1 MINKERL
8 FNRLM
13 ELGEIGKLATGGI
26 TRQVFTLEDIS
37 ATTLVATYMREAGL
51 SVRVDAVG
59 NLIGRKEGLNTE
71 ASVVLTGSHIDTVH
85 EGGAFDGSLGVLGGI
100 EALQTM
106 NEQGIQTEQPIEVI
120 AYKDEEG
127 CRFSFSMLGS
137 RAIAGI
143 LKREDLQCLDRD
155 GMSFAEALK
164 MNGFVPDH
172 FQQAARPLG
181 SVKAHLEL
189 HVEQGKVLESK
200 NLSVGVVT
208 GINSSL
214 WLKITLK
221 GEAGHAG
228 ATPMGIRHDPLV
240 AAAEIIQAVEEET
253 LKTGTAVGTVG
264 RIQVQPGGINIIP
277 GSVEFTVDLRDLNQ
291 AVGERLEQTLLQ
303 RVAEVCQRRGIEN
316 VIEVLQRV
324 PPVPCSE
331 PIQEAIKQA
340 CRKVGKE
347 IYSLPSGAGHDSMQ
361 IARLCPIGMIF
372 VRSKDGISH
381 NPAEWSSAEDCA
393 DGVNVLYHSLLSLA
407 NNEK

>member
-8 FNRLM
+8 FKRIM
-13 ELGEIGKLATGGI
+13 ELGEIGKLTSSGI
-26 TRQVFTLEDIS
+26 TRQVFTLEDMS
-37 ATTLVATYMREAGL
+37 ATKLVATYMNEAGL
-51 SVRVDAVG
+51 NVRVDAVG
-59 NLIGRKEGLNTE
+59 NLIGRKEGLNPS
-71 ASVVLTGSHIDTVH
+71 AAAVLTGSHIDTVQ

-100 EALQTM
+100 EVLQTM
-106 NEQGIQTEQPIEVI
+106 IEQKIQTEHPIEVI

-143 LKREDLQCLDRD
+143 LKREDLENLDRN

-164 MNGFVPDH
+164 LNGFAPDN

-181 SVKAHLEL
+181 SVKAHIEL
-189 HVEQGKVLESK
+189 HIEQGKVLESE

-214 WLKITLK
+214 WLKITLQ

-240 AAAEIIQAVEEET
+240 AAAEIIQAVEQET
-253 LKTGTAVGTVG
+253 IKTGTAVGTVG

-291 AVGERLEQTLLQ
+291 TTGERLEQTLLQ
-303 RVAEVCQRRGIEN
+303 RISEICQRREIGSA
-316 VIEVLQRV
+316 IEVLQRV
-324 PPVPCSE
+324 SPVPCSE
-331 PIQEAIKQA
+331 GIQDAIKHA
-340 CRKVGKE
+340 FKKMGKE

-361 IARLCPIGMIF
+361 MASLCPIGMIF

-381 NPAEWSSAEDCA
+381 NPAEWSSPEDCA
-393 DGVNVLYHSLLSLA
+393 DGVNVLYHTLLRLA
-407 NNEK
+407 NHEK

>member
-8 FNRLM
+8 YKRLM
-13 ELGEIGKLATGGI
+13 ELGEIGKQASGGI
-26 TRQVFTLEDIS
+26 TRRVFTPEDMS
-37 ATTLVATYMREAGL
+37 ATNLVASYMREAGL

-59 NLIGRKEGLNTE
+59 NLIGRKEGQDPE
-71 ASVVLTGSHIDTVH
+71 APVVLTGSHLDTVH

-106 NEQGIQTEQPIEVI
+106 NEQGIQTLHPMEVI

-143 LKREDLQCLDRD
+143 LKKEDLQNRD
-155 GMSFAEALK
+155 GDGLSFAEVIK
-164 MNGFVPDH
+164 MNGFDPER
-172 FQQAARPLG
+172 FQEAARPLG
-181 SVKAHLEL
+181 SVKAHVEL

-214 WLKITLK
+214 WLKITLH

-228 ATPMGIRHDPLV
+228 ATPMRIRRDPLV
-240 AAAEIIQAVEEET
+240 AAAEIILAVEEET
-253 LKTGTAVGTVG
+253 FKTGTAVGTVG
-264 RIQVQPGGINIIP
+264 RFQVHPGGINIIP
-277 GSVEFTVDLRDLNQ
+277 GTVEFTMDLRDIDRE
-291 AVGERLEQTLLQ
+291 VGERLEQTLLKHI
-303 RVAEVCQRRGIEN
+303 EDVCQRRGIEK

-324 PPVPCSE
+324 PPVPCSGL
-331 PIQEAIKQA
+331 IQDAIMQA
-340 CRKVGKE
+340 CRKVGKQ
-347 IYSLPSGAGHDSMQ
+347 IYLLPSGAGHDSMQ

-372 VRSKDGISH
+372 VRSKDGNSH
-381 NPAEWSSAEDCA
+381 NPAEWSSLEDCS
-393 DGVNVLYHSLLSLA
+393 DGIDVLYHTLISLA
-407 NNEK
+407 NNEQ